1 MAIAV
6 DFSANVLSTV
16 SFNID
21 ELYLN
26 MVTGAASTAFSAG
39 YDNNPHFSGPA
50 GAAPLFKLLAPSPA
64 GDVVGTPWCARPP
77 SNSAV
82 W

>member
-26 MVTGAASTAFSAG
+26 MVTGAASTAFSSG

-50 GAAPLFKLLAPSPA
+50 GVAPLFKLLAPSPA
-64 GDVVGTPWCARPP
+64 GGVGGNPWCARPP